1 MPAATTLLA
10 HISIPPKLL
19 ASLIV
24 LGICIVIALIK
35 LAVRKGRTGP
45 PAVTPQVPACTV
57 CGTPGR
63 WIAESNAW
71 GCDRCRTFIT
81 TARSG

>member
-24 LGICIVIALIK
+24 LGLCIVFALIK
-35 LAVRKGRTGP
+35 LAFRKATAVP
-45 PAVTPQVPACTV
+45 PAVTPQVPVCTT
-57 CGTPGR
+57 CGTQGR

-71 GCDRCRTFIT
+71 GCDRCRAFIPA
-81 TARSG
+81 ARV